1 MESIVFVFD
10 PVVAARFGTS
20 ASSYKEQQGFEAPNA
35 ASSCQQYYRITKF
48 LCTFSSVQVYC
59 SLIYITPAVTNNHT
73 IYIHYLYMYTFT
85 YIPNNNS
92 YHHHNNNNHHHHHH
106 HHGPPWHQFPPRT
119 WHPMSSSSTV
129 PLARW
134 RRGSRCRPALWK
146 HGKGFSFK
154 SG

>member
-48 LCTFSSVQVYC
+48 LCTFSSVQVYY

-73 IYIHYLYMYTFT
+73 IYIYLSIYVYIYIYTK
-85 YIPNNNS
+85 
-92 YHHHNNNNHHHHHH
+92 
-106 HHGPPWHQFPPRT
+106 Q
-119 WHPMSSSSTV
+119 
-129 PLARW
+129 
-134 RRGSRCRPALWK
+134 
-146 HGKGFSFK
+146 
-154 SG
+154 